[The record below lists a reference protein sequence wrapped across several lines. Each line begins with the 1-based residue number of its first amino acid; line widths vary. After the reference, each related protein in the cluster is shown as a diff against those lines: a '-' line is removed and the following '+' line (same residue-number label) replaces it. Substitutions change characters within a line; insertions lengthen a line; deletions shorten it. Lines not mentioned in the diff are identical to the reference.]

1 MNDKDIELLEESFK
15 KFYFDNFNL
24 IHVPENPSQREFGFQ
39 KFNSKMSRHLSLKSD
54 KELRLLLMEKIPSDV
69 YCSNACYSFPNLP
82 MNEKDWKN
90 AELIFDIDAKDLDV
104 SNRDKHSC
112 VKCTECNE
120 VALFQQSC
128 PTCKSKKLS
137 KITLSCND
145 CIIAAK
151 DQVKRLEHIL
161 VNDFAINQN
170 SIQVFF
176 SGNEGFH
183 IYVNNS
189 EFQIVG
195 AKERAEIVDY
205 IMFRGVIPET
215 FGLPKKFNNKNTSL
229 PDFGELGWRGRL
241 ATKLFSPKSKRPQ
254 ISKKII
260 SSGYAAFQKQL
271 DLIKNEIGVRI
282 DPNVTVDIH
291 RIFRLPGSLNSK
303 SGLAK
308 IHVND
313 IDNFDPYLD
322 ACFIDGDDVEVIANC
337 PIQFSLKNKKFGP
350 YNHETISVPKYAA
363 VYMICKGIANHT

>member
-1 MNDKDIELLEESFK
+1 MNEKDIELLEESFK

-24 IHVPENPSQREFGFQ
+24 IHVPENSNQREFGFQ
-39 KFNSKMSRHLSLKSD
+39 KFNTKMSRHISLKSD
-54 KELRLLLMEKIPSDV
+54 KELRLLLMEKTPSDV

-120 VALFQQSC
+120 IAPLQQSC
-128 PTCKSKKLS
+128 PKCQSNKLS
-137 KITLSCND
+137 KITLSCDD

-151 DQVKRLEHIL
+151 DQVKRLNDIL
-161 VNDFAINQN
+161 VNDFAIRQE

-189 EFQIVG
+189 NFQQIG

-205 IMFRGVIPET
+205 IMFRGIIPET
-215 FGLPKKFNNKNTSL
+215 FGFKKFNNRKISL
-229 PDFGELGWRGRL
+229 PNFGEPGWHGRL
-241 ATKLFSPKSKRPQ
+241 ATTLYSSKSKRSQ
-254 ISKKII
+254 ISKQIV
-260 SSGYAAFQKQL
+260 SSGYVAFQKQL
-271 DLIKNEIGVRI
+271 DTIKNHLGVRI

-308 IHVND
+308 ILVND
-313 IDNFDPYLD
+313 IDKFNPYVD
-322 ACFIDGDDVEVIANC
+322 ACFIDGDDVQVIANC

-350 YNHETISVPKYAA
+350 YNHETTSVPKYAA
-363 VYMICKGIANHT
+363 VYMICKGIANYT

>member
-1 MNDKDIELLEESFK
+1 MMNGKDVQLLEESFK
-15 KFYFDNFNL
+15 KFYFDHFNL
-24 IHVPENPSQREFGFQ
+24 IHVPENPDEREFGFQ
-39 KFNSKMSRHLSLKSD
+39 KFNSGMSRHISLKTD
-54 KELRLLLMEKIPSDV
+54 KDLHLLLMQKVPSDV

-104 SNRDKHSC
+104 RNRDNHSC
-112 VKCTECNE
+112 IKCTDCNE
-120 VALFQQSC
+120 VAQLQQSC
-128 PTCKSKKLS
+128 PNCNSNKLS

-151 DQVKRLEHIL
+151 EQVKNLNRIL
-161 VNDFAINQN
+161 IDDFGINSD

-183 IYVNNS
+183 IYINNS
-189 EFQIVG
+189 DYSTIG

-205 IMFRGVIPET
+205 IMFRGVLPET
-215 FGLPKKFNNKNTSL
+215 FGFKKFNSQKILL
-229 PDFGELGWRGRL
+229 PDFEERGWHGRL
-241 ATKLFSPKSKRPQ
+241 SKTLYGSKSKKPQ
-254 ISKKII
+254 ISKKLI
-260 SSGYAAFQKQL
+260 SDGYALFQKKL
-271 DLIKNEIGVRI
+271 DTLKDEIGVRI

-308 IHVND
+308 ILVND
-313 IDNFDPYLD
+313 IEKFDPYVD
-322 ACFIDGDDVEVIANC
+322 ACFIDSDSVEVVANC
-337 PIQFSLKNKKFGP
+337 PIEFSINKKKFGP
-350 YNHETISVPKYAA
+350 YKQEITSVPKYAA

>member
-1 MNDKDIELLEESFK
+1 MNDKDIKLLEESFK
-15 KFYFDNFNL
+15 KFYFDHFKL
-24 IHVPENPSQREFGFQ
+24 IHVPENPNQREFGFQ
-39 KFNSKMSRHLSLKSD
+39 KFNSGMSRHISLKTD
-54 KELRLLLMEKIPSDV
+54 KELHLLLMQKIPSDI

-104 SNRDKHSC
+104 KSRDTHSC
-112 VKCTECNE
+112 IKCTECNE
-120 VALFQQSC
+120 IALLQQSC
-128 PTCKSKKLS
+128 PKCNSNKLS

-145 CIIAAK
+145 CITSTK
-151 DQVKRLEHIL
+151 TQVKKLKEIL
-161 VNDFAINQN
+161 INDFGISSD

-189 EFQIVG
+189 DYQELG
-195 AKERAEIVDY
+195 SKERAELVDY

-215 FGLPKKFNNKNTSL
+215 FGFKKFNSGKTSL
-229 PDFGELGWRGRL
+229 PEFGESGWRGRL
-241 ATKLFSPKSKRPQ
+241 SNAIYGSKSKRTQ
-254 ISKKII
+254 VSRTII

-271 DLIKNEIGVRI
+271 EMLKDQIGVRI

-308 IHVND
+308 IIVND
-313 IDNFDPYLD
+313 IDKFDPYVD
-322 ACFIDGDDVEVIANC
+322 ACLLDSDDVEVVANC

>member
-1 MNDKDIELLEESFK
+1 MNDKDIALLEESFK

-39 KFNSKMSRHLSLKSD
+39 RFNSKMSRHISLKSD
-54 KELRLLLMEKIPSDV
+54 KELHLLLMEKTPSDV

-104 SNRDKHSC
+104 SNRDEHSC
-112 VKCTECNE
+112 VRCTECNE
-120 VALFQQSC
+120 IASLQQSC
-128 PTCKSKKLS
+128 PKCKSSKLS

-151 DQVKRLEHIL
+151 DQVKRLNQIL
-161 VNDFAINQN
+161 VDDFDINQK
-170 SIQVFF
+170 SIEVFF

-189 EFQIVG
+189 DFQLVG

-205 IMFRGVIPET
+205 IMFRGAIPET
-215 FGLPKKFNNKNTSL
+215 FGFKKINQQKITL
-229 PDFGELGWRGRL
+229 PDFSESGWHGRL
-241 ATKLFSPKSKRPQ
+241 SKTLYGSKSKRPE

-260 SSGYAAFQKQL
+260 SSGYAGFQKQL
-271 DLIKNEIGVRI
+271 DIAKNQIGVRI
-282 DPNVTVDIH
+282 DPNVTVDTH

-303 SGLAK
+303 SGLTK
-308 IHVND
+308 ILVND
-313 IDNFDPYLD
+313 IDKFDPYVD
-322 ACFIDGDDVEVIANC
+322 ACFIDADNVEVIANC

-350 YNHETISVPKYAA
+350 YHHEIISVQKYAA

>member
-1 MNDKDIELLEESFK
+1 MNDKDIGLLEESFK

-24 IHVPENPSQREFGFQ
+24 IHVPENPCQREFGFQ
-39 KFNSKMSRHLSLKSD
+39 KFNSKMSRHISLKSD
-54 KELRLLLMEKIPSDV
+54 KELHLLLMEKIPSDV

-90 AELIFDIDAKDLDV
+90 AELIFDIDAKDLNV

-112 VKCTECNE
+112 VKCTECNQ
-120 VALFQQSC
+120 VSSLQQSC
-128 PTCKSKKLS
+128 PRCKSNKLS
-137 KITLSCND
+137 KITLSCDD
-145 CIIAAK
+145 CIVAAK
-151 DQVKRLEHIL
+151 DQTKKLNDIL

-170 SIQVFF
+170 SIEVFF

-205 IMFRGVIPET
+205 IMFRGAIPET
-215 FGLPKKFNNKNTSL
+215 FGFKKFNHGKISL
-229 PDFGELGWRGRL
+229 PDFDESGWFGRL
-241 ATKLFSPKSKRPQ
+241 SKVLYGSKSKRPQ

-260 SSGYAAFQKQL
+260 SSGYVAFQKQL

-350 YNHETISVPKYAA
+350 YNHETTSVPKYAA